1 MSVRRGTGLY
11 WNWSTLGFTS
21 STELFQP
28 VGTAA
33 TWNQFFAFANFPSS
47 GSYTIHARAIDNA
60 TNTSNVS
67 STFTINRYSLIYNS
81 PIDGSTLTNVIVNTG
96 KNGRVIPVKINVY
109 LDGVNQSSAL
119 VPEGLLSINVNPV
132 TCSGSLL
139 TDDVELYADAGA
151 SNGNTNMFR
160 ANGDGWIYNLDT
172 TGLHLTTGQCYRL
185 DVYLKANASAPA
197 VRISTQQYAIF
208 KPVK

>member
-1 MSVRRGTGLY
+1 M
-11 WNWSTLGFTS
+11 
-21 STELFQP
+21 ELFQP

-33 TWNQFFAFANFPSS
+33 TWNQFFAFTNFPSS
-47 GSYTIHARAIDNA
+47 GPYTIHARATDNA

-109 LDGVNQSSAL
+109 LDGMNQSSAL

-172 TGLHLTTGQCYRL
+172 TGSNLTTGQCYRL